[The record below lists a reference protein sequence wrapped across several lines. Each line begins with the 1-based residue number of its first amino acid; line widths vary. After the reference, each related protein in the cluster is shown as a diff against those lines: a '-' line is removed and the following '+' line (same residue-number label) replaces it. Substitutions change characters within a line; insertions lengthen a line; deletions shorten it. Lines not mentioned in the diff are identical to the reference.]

1 LRISIRETHLLAN
14 RKKQGFQ
21 RSPKAITFG
30 IPDLKIYKW
39 HCMTSRKSFLEK
51 TFLSFVAAG
60 LSPILSAQANTKKKA
75 ALTAANTLLQQK
87 IEEAVYAF
95 VVADAMGGSI
105 ENFLPEEVFAKYG
118 DWDFTRFL
126 PPTSKKDI
134 ESGKGKGNGR
144 TTDDSINFE
153 ALINIYNQHLDHLDA
168 YSYADLLIKEHNRKI
183 FIAERGEQMK
193 PVDRPL
199 WWPERYVYQRLAINN
214 IEPRYAGMG
223 NYINEGFQGIVLP
236 VGAVNAGDPWRAYN
250 ECVGIGMAHTESFG
264 IEAAAVN
271 AAAYA
276 VAFKK
281 NSTIKEVIKTTV
293 AVAKDGSGLALKDV
307 LAVTNSNDDLQ
318 TFIDKT
324 RKAVVPY
331 LQLSPTNERK
341 ENIVTPKL
349 AHEQSNIARAS
360 RIAVVENF
368 PIALACLQYGNGDYM
383 KTLKASLFYGR
394 DGETIAAVSTS
405 LLAAIKGE
413 PIIPAK
419 LKQEVDEVNKR
430 NYAAIAKGLFESAK
444 VIFEKDK
451 AVLQQK
457 ELLLG

>member
-1 LRISIRETHLLAN
+1 MN
-14 RKKQGFQ
+14 
-21 RSPKAITFG
+21 
-30 IPDLKIYKW
+30 
-39 HCMTSRKSFLEK
+39 SRKQFLQK
-51 TFLSFVAAG
+51 TILALFATGVEPFTAKAQFPEGKKESKFAKNQFL
-60 LSPILSAQANTKKKA
+60 
-75 ALTAANTLLQQK
+75 QK
-87 IEEAVYAF
+87 LEESIYAF
-95 VVADAMGGSI
+95 AIADAMGGSI
-105 ENFLPEEVFAKYG
+105 ENFLPEQIFKDYENWDFAK
-118 DWDFTRFL
+118 FL

-134 ESGKGKGNGR
+134 ETGKGKGNGR

-153 ALINIYNQHLDHLDA
+153 ILINICNEHKNHLDA
-168 YSYADLLIKEHNRKI
+168 YSYAELLIKEHNKKI
-183 FIAERGEQMK
+183 FIAERGEEMK

-236 VGAVNAGDPWRAYN
+236 IGAINAGDPWRAYN
-250 ECVGIGMAHTESFG
+250 ECVSIGMAHTESFG

-276 VAFKK
+276 VAFQK
-281 NSTIKEVIKTTV
+281 NSSIQDAIAIAT
-293 AVAKDGSGLALKDV
+293 AYAKDGTGLALKDV
-307 LAVTNSNDDLQ
+307 LAITNSNDDLK
-318 TFIDKT
+318 TFISKT

-331 LQLSPTNERK
+331 LQLSPANENK

-368 PIALACLQYGNGDYM
+368 PIALACLQYGEGDYM

-405 LLAAIKGE
+405 LLAAIKGKK
-413 PIIPAK
+413 IIPEK
-419 LKQEVDEVNKR
+419 LKQEVDAVNKR
-430 NYAAIAKGLFESAK
+430 NYAAMAK
-444 VIFEKDK
+444 VLLETITAITKQD
-451 AVLQQK
+451 L
-457 ELLLG
+457 ELITKRHALL

>member
-1 LRISIRETHLLAN
+1 MSSRKDFIQNSVMTLLAA
-14 RKKQGFQ
+14 
-21 RSPKAITFG
+21 SATPLLT
-30 IPDLKIYKW
+30 
-39 HCMTSRKSFLEK
+39 KS
-51 TFLSFVAAG
+51 
-60 LSPILSAQANTKKKA
+60 QTKKK
-75 ALTAANTLLQQK
+75 TVSTPANENLLLQK
-87 IEEAVYAF
+87 LEESIYAF

-105 ENFLPEEVFAKYG
+105 ENFLPEQIFEQYNN
-118 DWDFTRFL
+118 WDFNNFL

-153 ALINIYNQHLDHLDA
+153 ALINIYNQHKDHLDA
-168 YSYADLLIKEHNRKI
+168 YSYADLLIKEHNKKI
-183 FIAERGEQMK
+183 YIAERGEELK

-236 VGAVNAGDPWRAYN
+236 IGAVNAGDPWRAYN
-250 ECVGIGMAHTESFG
+250 ECVSIGMAHTESFG

-281 NSTIKEVIKTTV
+281 QSSIKEVIDT
-293 AVAKDGSGLALKDV
+293 AILLAKDGTGLALKDA
-307 LAVTNSNDDLQ
+307 LAATNMNDDLK
-318 TFIDKT
+318 TFIHKT

-331 LQLSPTNERK
+331 LQLSPVNESK

-368 PIALACLQYGNGDYM
+368 PIALACMQYGNGDYL

-405 LLAAIKGE
+405 LLAAIMGE
-413 PIIPAK
+413 KIVPEK
-419 LKQEVDEVNKR
+419 LKKEVDVVNRR
-430 NYAAIAKGLFESAK
+430 NYEAIASSLFETIK
-444 VIFEKDK
+444 QVYKKDT
-451 AVLQQK
+451 AIIHEK
-457 ELLLG
+457 ELLI

>member
-1 LRISIRETHLLAN
+1 M
-14 RKKQGFQ
+14 Q
-21 RSPKAITFG
+21 
-30 IPDLKIYKW
+30 
-39 HCMTSRKSFLEK
+39 SRKDFLEK
-51 TFLSFVAAG
+51 TMWALLAF
-60 LSPILSAQANTKKKA
+60 SPMPLAMKAQTKKKPA
-75 ALTAANTLLQQK
+75 PTTANENTLLQK
-87 IEEAVYAF
+87 LEESIYAF

-105 ENFLPEEVFAKYG
+105 ENFLPEQVFAQFEN
-118 DWDFTRFL
+118 WDFNNFI

-153 ALINIYNQHLDHLDA
+153 VLINIYNQHKNHLDA
-168 YSYADLLIKEHNRKI
+168 YSYANLLIKEHEKKI
-183 FIAERGEQMK
+183 YIAERGEELK
-193 PVDRPL
+193 PIDRPL

-236 VGAVNAGDPWRAYN
+236 IGAINAGDPWRAYN
-250 ECVGIGMAHTESFG
+250 ECVSIGMAHTESFG

-281 NSTIKEVIKTTV
+281 QSSIKEVIDT
-293 AVAKDGSGLALKDV
+293 AVSFAKDGTGLALKDV
-307 LAVTNSNDDLQ
+307 LAATNINDDLK
-318 TFIDKT
+318 TFISKT

-331 LQLSPTNERK
+331 LQLSPGNENK

-405 LLAAIKGE
+405 LLAAIIGKK
-413 PIIPAK
+413 IIPEK
-419 LKQEVDEVNKR
+419 LKKEVDDVNKR
-430 NYAAIAKGLFESAK
+430 NYTQISASLFSTVATIYEQDIA
-444 VIFEKDK
+444 
-451 AVLQQK
+451 
-457 ELLLG
+457 LLNNRTNLMK